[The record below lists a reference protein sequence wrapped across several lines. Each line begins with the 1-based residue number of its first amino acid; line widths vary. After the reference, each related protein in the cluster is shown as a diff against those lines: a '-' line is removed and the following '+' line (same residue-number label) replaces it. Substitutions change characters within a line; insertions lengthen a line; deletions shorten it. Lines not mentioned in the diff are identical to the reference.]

1 MIRGDLRPRIDLLLL
16 NAHPCGQKKEKK
28 EKNRLRKLIRGDLRI
43 DLLLL
48 IFVAKIKI
56 KEEKERQNIARIA
69 NAVQCH
75 S

>member
-1 MIRGDLRPRIDLLLL
+1 MLILV
-16 NAHPCGQKKEKK
+16 AKKKEKK

>member
-1 MIRGDLRPRIDLLLL
+1 MLILV
-16 NAHPCGQKKEKK
+16 AKKKEKK

-48 IFVAKIKI
+48 IFVAKKKKI
-56 KEEKERQNIARIA
+56 KEEKETQNIARIA

>member
-1 MIRGDLRPRIDLLLL
+1 MLILV
-16 NAHPCGQKKEKK
+16 AKKK

-48 IFVAKIKI
+48 IFVAKKKKI
-56 KEEKERQNIARIA
+56 KEEKERQNIARIV

>member
-1 MIRGDLRPRIDLLLL
+1 MLILV
-16 NAHPCGQKKEKK
+16 AKKKEKK

-43 DLLLL
+43 DLLLF